1 MRILTLFI
9 LFAILIFSAQK
20 GESPHGPDLKISC
33 TNCHSSKGWQL
44 DREIYSFDHDKTKLA
59 LTGQHALLNCRECH
73 PTLVFSA
80 AKANCNE
87 CHTDMHQGSVGLD
100 CARCHTSAS
109 WLVSNITEIH
119 QRSRFPLLGAHRTAD
134 CYTCHKSENMIRFDV
149 LGINCIDCH
158 RENYMSTTNPN
169 HTEAGFS
176 QDCSVC
182 HPVNAFQW
190 TGAGFNH
197 NFFPLV
203 DGHSTVQCS
212 ACHTTGNYADAK
224 PECFSCHQQD
234 YLATTNP
241 NHTAASFPTACQTC
255 HTLAPGWKPAKFD
268 HSSFPLTFG
277 HANVA
282 CADCHKNGNYNS
294 TSTDCYS
301 CHQTNYNN
309 TTNPNHQTLA
319 FSTQCTQCHNTNPGW
334 KPAKYTQHDSQFFP
348 IYSGRHNGTWDLCS
362 QCHNNP
368 NNYAVFDCKTCHANV
383 HQGEN
388 YTNAQCYSCHP
399 TGQSGGR

>member
-1 MRILTLFI
+1 MKILYLLI
-9 LFAILIFSAQK
+9 LCVFLILYKQK

-33 TNCHSSKGWQL
+33 TTCHSSKGWKL
-44 DREIYSFDHDKTKLA
+44 DLEIYSFDHNKTKLA
-59 LTGQHALLNCRECH
+59 LTGQHALLNCRQCH

-80 AKANCNE
+80 AKPNCNE

-100 CARCHTSAS
+100 CSRCHNSAS

-176 QDCSVC
+176 QDCSFC

-203 DGHSTVQCS
+203 DGHSSLQCS

-224 PECFSCHQQD
+224 PDCYSCHQQD
-234 YLATTNP
+234 YL
-241 NHTAASFPTACQTC
+241 S
-255 HTLAPGWKPAKFD
+255 
-268 HSSFPLTFG
+268 
-277 HANVA
+277 
-282 CADCHKNGNYNS
+282 
-294 TSTDCYS
+294 
-301 CHQTNYNN
+301 
-309 TTNPNHQTLA
+309 TTNPNHQSLG
-319 FSTQCTQCHNTNPGW
+319 FSTQCNQCHNLNPGW
-334 KPAKYTQHDSQFFP
+334 KPAKYTQHDAQFFP
-348 IYSGRHNGTWDLCS
+348 IYSGTHNGTWDLCS
-362 QCHNNP
+362 QCHTDP
-368 NNYAVFDCKTCHANV
+368 NNYAVFDCKTCHADA
-383 HQGEN
+383 HRGEN

-399 TGQSGGR
+399 KGIGEDK